1 VAELHR
7 AGFTESQIGVASH
20 DRAGT
25 VEKGSHISEG
35 VAIGAASGAGLGAL
49 WAIGMAAGLLPAV
62 GPVVAGGLLGSIL
75 ASAAGA
81 AAVGG
86 IVGALIGL
94 GLPEEEAKYYET
106 EFKAGRTLVTVKAD
120 GRADEAWAILI
131 RHGAYNWHTTSATRT
146 DDSGARAVRV
156 PVAREQVIAEEM
168 VVERPNRP
176 AERR

>member
-1 VAELHR
+1 MQAHQRGTVVGVFADRHLAREAVAELHR

-20 DRAGT
+20 DGVGT
-25 VEKGSHISEG
+25 EEKGSHLSEG
-35 VAIGAASGAGLGAL
+35 VAIGAASGAGVGAL

-75 ASAAGA
+75 ASAVGA

-94 GLPEEEAKYYET
+94 GVPEEEAQYYED

-120 GRADEAWAILI
+120 GRYNEAWTILS
-131 RHGAYNWHTTSATRT
+131 RNGAYDVATKPA
-146 DDSGARAVRV
+146 GAAV
-156 PVAREQVIAEEM
+156 
-168 VVERPNRP
+168 
-176 AERR
+176 